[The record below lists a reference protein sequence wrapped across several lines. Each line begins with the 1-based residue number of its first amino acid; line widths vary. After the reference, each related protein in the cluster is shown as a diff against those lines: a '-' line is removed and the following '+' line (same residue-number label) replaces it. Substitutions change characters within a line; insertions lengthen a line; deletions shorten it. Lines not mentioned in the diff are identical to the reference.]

1 MIKFDNILIPVE
13 FIQEIGQNGQNSQV
27 FLAKETN
34 INRDIVIKQILK
46 SNLNT
51 NYYQEAIYLNQAK
64 HPNVVEINYAG
75 ESSCKKY
82 VYLAMPYY
90 KNKSLKEKIF
100 APNLTVQDILKYSI
114 EFLSGLN
121 CLHIKKL
128 LHLDIKPDNIL
139 ISDQNNALLSDFGVV
154 TTFPTGKSV
163 QPSNPMFLML
173 WSPEYINSGTTNI
186 FTDIYQVGVTL
197 YLMCHKVN
205 IDDLLPQHLL
215 SLSGNA
221 GIDELQKLIKSGKL
235 YPKTYPKHI
244 PMEIQKI
251 INRCLH
257 IDMSK
262 RYSSIRGLINDLS
275 QIKPNKNL
283 EWNYQKTN
291 QHEKWWRSD
300 NKECFLDNS
309 GNIKICNNKK
319 NIYSGNEE
327 QKLLD
332 FLNQ

>member
-13 FIQEIGQNGQNSQV
+13 FIQEIGQNGKNSQV

-46 SNLNT
+46 SNLHK

-64 HPNVVEINYAG
+64 HPNIVEINYAG
-75 ESSCKKY
+75 ESSCKNY
-82 VYLAMPYY
+82 IYLAMPYY
-90 KNKSLKEKIF
+90 KNKSLKEKICESE
-100 APNLTVQDILKYSI
+100 LTVKDILKYSI

-154 TTFPTGKSV
+154 TTFPNGKSV
-163 QPSNPMFLML
+163 QPSNPMFMML
-173 WSPEYINSGTTNI
+173 WSPEYIDFGSTNI
-186 FTDIYQVGVTL
+186 FTDIYQAGITL
-197 YLMCHKVN
+197 YLMCHKSH

-215 SLSGNA
+215 SLNGNDGA
-221 GIDELQKLIKSGKL
+221 LELQKMIKTGKL

-244 PMEIQKI
+244 PIDIQKI
-251 INRCLH
+251 INKCLH
-257 IDMSK
+257 TDMSK

-275 QIKPNKNL
+275 KIKSDKNL
-283 EWNYQKTN
+283 EWKYQKTN
-291 QHEKWWRSD
+291 QNEKWWRSD
-300 NKECFLDNS
+300 NKECFLDIN

-319 NIYSGNEE
+319 IIYSGNEE